1 MRDGWAETTLGDVA
15 EWWSGGTPKA
25 REPKYYENG
34 TIPWAV
40 IADMNK
46 GIIDSTNSYITKE
59 ALELIGGRLA
69 PVGSVLIS
77 MYASV
82 GKSAIANIPLATN
95 QAIAWSIPN
104 QKKII
109 PFYLYLVSQQLEK
122 EISDLARGATQRNIN
137 RQMLREFTFQLPP
150 LPEQKRIVDLISSVD
165 SYIEALQQQLES
177 AKRSRNAV
185 LHELLT
191 SGGDDW
197 IETTLGEICA
207 DGLFA
212 DGDWVESKDQDP
224 EGDYRLLQLAD
235 IGDGTFLNKSD
246 RWMNREQF
254 NRLGCTK
261 LEVNDVL
268 IARMPDPIGRACLL
282 PEGLPVCATVVD
294 VAIVRTGN
302 ETLQKFLALLINSSD
317 FRTEAFS
324 LLTGTTRQRI
334 SRGNLAKISFV
345 IPSQEKQLE
354 IVNLISLFD
363 GEIAQSVRVI
373 EEAKQLRSGL
383 LSDLLSGEH
392 EIPASYDKVMG
403 AA

>member
-1 MRDGWAETTLGDVA
+1 MRDGWLETTLGDVA

-59 ALELIGGRLA
+59 GLELIGGRLA

-137 RQMLREFTFQLPP
+137 RQMLRDFTFQLPP
-150 LPEQKRIVDLISSVD
+150 LPEQKRIVDLVSSVD

-177 AKRSRNAV
+177 AKSSRNAV

-191 SGGDDW
+191 AGGDDW
-197 IETTLGEICA
+197 VETTLGEVTQINPEQAKDFDSERLIKYVDLSTVTFDNGIDSEIDPIPFNEAPGRARRIVRENDVIVATVRPYLKGFAFVNKDFNEQIASTGFCVIRA
-207 DGLFA
+207 DSELISPELVWALIGSDDFVDFLVGRSTGSSYPAVRPTDISEFKFMLPPF
-212 DGDWVESKDQDP
+212 KDQ
-224 EGDYRLLQLAD
+224 ETVSQL
-235 IGDGTFLNKSD
+235 IKTFD
-246 RWMNREQF
+246 Q
-254 NRLGCTK
+254 
-261 LEVNDVL
+261 L
-268 IARMPDPIGRACLL
+268 IKDS
-282 PEGLPVCATVVD
+282 T
-294 VAIVRTGN
+294 N
-302 ETLQKFLALLINSSD
+302 LINS
-317 FRTEAFS
+317 T
-324 LLTGTTRQRI
+324 Q
-334 SRGNLAKISFV
+334 N
-345 IPSQEKQLE
+345 
-354 IVNLISLFD
+354 
-363 GEIAQSVRVI
+363 
-373 EEAKQLRSGL
+373 LRSGL
-383 LSDLLSGEH
+383 LSDLLSGAH
-392 EIPASYDKVMG
+392 EIPASYDKIMG

>member
-1 MRDGWAETTLGDVA
+1 MRDGWVETTLGDVA

-46 GIIDSTNSYITKE
+46 GIINSTNSNITE
-59 ALELIGGRLA
+59 DALDVIGGRLA

-104 QKKII
+104 QEKII

-165 SYIEALQQQLES
+165 SYIEALQHQLES

-191 SGGDDW
+191 AGG
-197 IETTLGEICA
+197 EV
-207 DGLFA
+207 
-212 DGDWVESKDQDP
+212 WVE
-224 EGDYRLLQLAD
+224 
-235 IGDGTFLNKSD
+235 
-246 RWMNREQF
+246 
-254 NRLGCTK
+254 TK
-261 LEVNDVL
+261 LGLIAEFVMGQAPLGKRCNKEGIGTPFVKAGEFGENRPEIVEWTTDPLKMAKHSDVL
-268 IARMPDPIGRACLL
+268 VCVVGATAGKINLGADCAIGRSVAAIQPSENLNQFYLYYLL
-282 PEGLPVCATVVD
+282 
-294 VAIVRTGN
+294 
-302 ETLQKFLALLINSSD
+302 
-317 FRTEAFS
+317 S
-324 LLTGTTRQRI
+324 LELSNLRSG
-334 SRGNLAKISFV
+334 SRGSAQGV
-345 IPSQEKQLE
+345 ITKDDLYRIPVRLPS
-354 IVNLISLFD
+354 
-363 GEIAQSVRVI
+363 I
-373 EEAKQLRSGL
+373 EEQNVTVSIVSSIDNFIDHITSTLRHVKNLRSGL
-383 LSDLLSGEH
+383 LSDLLSGDH
-392 EIPASYDKVMG
+392 EIPESYDKVIG